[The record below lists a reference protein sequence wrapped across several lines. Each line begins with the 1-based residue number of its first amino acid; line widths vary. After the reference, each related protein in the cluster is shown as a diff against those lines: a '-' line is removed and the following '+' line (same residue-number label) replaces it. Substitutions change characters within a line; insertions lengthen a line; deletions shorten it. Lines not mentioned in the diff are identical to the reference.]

1 MCAGAWGQLPLDR
14 PLCYLRLQEVHLI
27 TKPSGIDERPEQIR
41 PPVIKGVGVTPS
53 ELYLARLAERSFLN
67 LWSYPSPFRDQRSSN
82 GTEGKELCDLL
93 VVCGQH
99 IIIFSEKTIE
109 WPQGDLSTAWCR
121 WAKRAVQA
129 SAKQAKGAERW
140 ITEYPDRIFLDRE
153 CTERFP
159 IDFPPPE
166 TRIFHRVLV
175 SRGASEACRDHL
187 GTSSGSLIIRPSI
200 KGDAHWNNQTG
211 GIVPFA
217 MGDIDPEG
225 SFVHVFDE
233 VALDIILTEL
243 DTVRD
248 FTDYLVKRAD
258 FIRSGKLSEAHGEE
272 NLLAYYA
279 IRINDDGDHDFVTD
293 GKRAPITIDR
303 NQYANLTSDPRYL
316 AKKREDRISYVWD
329 VLIEGFTTHMLDGTS
344 ITIDNFDFD
353 LRRNEVGVRY
363 MALES
368 RFYRRAH
375 GQATMGALEKGKA
388 TNRFFR
394 VMLPGPKSKDLGT
407 AFFIQTY
414 KYLDWMETKG
424 GYEQYRRKRTESAV
438 VYAKGLLERYPHLE
452 RVVGISREPPEQGHG
467 VSEDLVYAE
476 QSEWTNDERQ
486 VIREDCKKLG
496 VLQKMK
502 ERTWDGQEFPEV
514 ETITFEL
521 PNFGRPLTQINRQ
534 ERRKMV
540 AKQRK
545 KRK

>member
-1 MCAGAWGQLPLDR
+1 M
-14 PLCYLRLQEVHLI
+14 I

-41 PPVIKGVGVTPS
+41 PPVVKGVGVTPS
-53 ELYLARLAERSFLN
+53 EHYLAKLAEKSFLN
-67 LWSYPSPFRDQRSSN
+67 LWSYPSPFRDQRSARD
-82 GTEGKELCDLL
+82 TEGKELCDLL

-109 WPQGDLSTAWCR
+109 WPKGDLSTAWCR

-140 ITEYPDRIFLDRE
+140 ITEYPERIFLDRD
-153 CTERFP
+153 CTTPFP

-166 TRIFHRVLV
+166 TRVFHRVLV
-175 SRGASEACRDHL
+175 SQGASKACRDHF

-211 GIVPFA
+211 GAIPFA
-217 MGDIDPEG
+217 LGDIDPEG

-233 VALDIILTEL
+233 VSLDIVLTEL

-258 FIRSGKLSEAHGEE
+258 FIRSGRLHEAQGEE

-279 IRINDDGDHDFVTD
+279 IRINDDGDHDFVID
-293 GKRAPITIDR
+293 GQPVPIKIDR
-303 NQYANLTSDPRYL
+303 NRYITLTSDPRYI
-316 AKKREDRISYVWD
+316 AKKHEDKISYVWD
-329 VLIEGFTTHMLDGTS
+329 MLIESFTTHMLDGTS
-344 ITIDNFDFD
+344 ITIDDYKFD
-353 LRRNEVGVRY
+353 LRRNELGVRY

-375 GQATMGALEKGKA
+375 GQAAMGALEKGRI
-388 TNRFFR
+388 TDRFFR
-394 VMLPGPKSKDLGT
+394 VILPGPKSKNNET

-438 VYAKGLLERYPHLE
+438 IYAKGLLERYPHLE
-452 RVVGISREPPEQGHG
+452 RVVGISREPPAQGHG

-476 QSEWTNDERQ
+476 QSGWTDDERQ
-486 VIREDCKKLG
+486 AIRDDCKKLG
-496 VLQKMK
+496 VLQNMK
-502 ERTWDGQEFPEV
+502 ERAWDGQEFPEV
-514 ETITFEL
+514 EAITFE
-521 PNFGRPLTQINRQ
+521 RPAFFQPITQMNRE
-534 ERRKMV
+534 ERRRTE
-540 AKQRK
+540 AKRRK